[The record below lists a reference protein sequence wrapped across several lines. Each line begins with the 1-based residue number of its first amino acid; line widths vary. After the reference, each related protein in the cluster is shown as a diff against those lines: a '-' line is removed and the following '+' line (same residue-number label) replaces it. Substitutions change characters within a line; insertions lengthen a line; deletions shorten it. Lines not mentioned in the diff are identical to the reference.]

1 MGSPDSALPDG
12 ELAFTEQ
19 ESPGGA
25 DEDEH
30 RAWSRIGL
38 PDSSLMDAG
47 RPSTTLLPARHGQLG
62 EWARKLVMI
71 FYFLFFCFFVFL
83 SFRVESYWVPLGK
96 GLEKKL

>member
-47 RPSTTLLPARHGQLG
+47 RPSTTLLPARHSQLG
-62 EWARKLVMI
+62 EWARELVMI
-71 FYFLFFCFFVFL
+71 FFSLSLCLFVF
-83 SFRVESYWVPLGK
+83 
-96 GLEKKL
+96 